1 MYKVGSEETMKK
13 QKDLEEI
20 LSRIDGKGYAAYR
33 DIKGEYE
40 CKDYT
45 LCIDH
50 TQVDPFAPPSKV
62 RVKLT
67 EGVHQIP
74 KTLWD
79 NRAKRIAVA
88 DFITRT
94 FRDNIRKL
102 YDGVGGSGKSGLLM
116 IDDCGMQMI
125 ERTSVIIHDQSIEV
139 RFEVGLPAA
148 GRKVLGRSAMQIFCK
163 ALPQIVEASVLYK
176 NLNQKALKAQVEL
189 MLDQEAI
196 REELIKRDLV
206 AFVANGSI
214 LPRESGVSQRPLK
227 KGSMP
232 FKSPEHLEVQLKLP
246 YKGEITGMGIPK
258 GITLIVGGGYHGK
271 STLLNAIELGVYNHI
286 AGDGRE
292 FVITNADAVKVRA
305 EDGRSV
311 EKVNISPFINNL
323 PNGKDTV
330 TFSTQ
335 NASGSTSQA
344 ANMME
349 ALEVG
354 TSCLLID
361 EDTSATN
368 FMIRDSR
375 MQMLVKKEK
384 EPITPFIDKAKKLYE
399 EKGVSTILVVGGSG
413 EYFDVADLVIM
424 MDEYVPKD
432 VTKEA
437 KEIASS
443 FVLKRASVEAEPFG
457 EITLRVMDKKS
468 LPSLGRETRIK
479 VRNKDCISYGKSDI
493 HVDYVE
499 QLVDSNQTN
508 CMGVML
514 EYIVSEILSKN
525 MKDNEQMTL
534 NQVVTKLYEKIEKEG
549 LGAISPYT
557 RHPGNLVLPR
567 KYELC
572 AAINRFRELK
582 MK

>member
-1 MYKVGSEETMKK
+1 MKK

-20 LSRIDGKGYAAYR
+20 LNGIDGKGYAAYR

-40 CKDYT
+40 CKGYR

-50 TQVDPFAPPSKV
+50 AQVDPFAPPSKV
-62 RVKLT
+62 RVKVA
-67 EGVHQIP
+67 ESVHQIP
-74 KTLWD
+74 RNLWD
-79 NRAKRIAVA
+79 SRAKKIAVA
-88 DFITRT
+88 DFLTRA
-94 FRDNIRKL
+94 FRESIRRL
-102 YDGVGGSGKSGLLM
+102 YDGVGGSGKSGLLV
-116 IDDCGMQMI
+116 IDDCGAQMI
-125 ERTSVIIHDQSIEV
+125 ERTSVMISEKEVEV

-148 GRKVLGRSAMQIFCK
+148 GRKVLGRSAAQIFCK
-163 ALPQIVEASVLYK
+163 ALPQIVESSILYK

-189 MLDQEAI
+189 MLDQEII
-196 REELIKRDLV
+196 REELKKRNLV
-206 AFVANGSI
+206 AFIANGSI
-214 LPRESGVSQRPLK
+214 LPRESGISQKPLK
-227 KGSMP
+227 KGSVP
-232 FKSPEHLEVQLKLP
+232 FKSPEHLEVTLNLP
-246 YKGEITGMGIPK
+246 YRGEIKGMGIPK

-292 FVITNADAVKVRA
+292 LVITNEDAIKVRA

-311 EKVNISPFINNL
+311 EKVNISAFINNL
-323 PNGKDTV
+323 PNGKNTIQ
-330 TFSTQ
+330 FSTQ

-375 MQMLVKKEK
+375 MQRLVKKEK
-384 EPITPFIDKAKKLYE
+384 EPITPFIDKAKRLYE

-424 MDEYVPKD
+424 MDEYMPKD

-437 KEIASS
+437 KEIANS
-443 FVLKRASVEAEPFG
+443 FAIKRENVDEEPFG
-457 EITLRVMDKKS
+457 EITSRSLQKKS
-468 LPSLGRETRIK
+468 FPELDRNTRIK
-479 VRNKDCISYGKSDI
+479 VRNKECISYGKSDI
-493 HVDYVE
+493 HLDYVE
-499 QLVDSNQTN
+499 QLIDANQTS
-508 CMGVML
+508 CIGVML
-514 EYIVSEILSKN
+514 EYIVSQVLPKLGNGDIALS
-525 MKDNEQMTL
+525 E
-534 NQVVTKLYEKIEKEG
+534 VVDKLYHKVEKEG

-557 RHPGNLVLPR
+557 KHPGNLVLPR

-572 AAINRFRELK
+572 AAINRFRELEVK
-582 MK
+582 

>member
-1 MYKVGSEETMKK
+1 MKK

-20 LSRIDGKGYAAYR
+20 LGHIDGKGYAAYR

-40 CKDYT
+40 CKGYN

-50 TQVDPFAPPSKV
+50 VQVDPFAPPSKV
-62 RVKLT
+62 RVKVA
-67 EGVHQIP
+67 ESMHQIP
-74 KTLWD
+74 KNLWD
-79 NRAKRIAVA
+79 SRAKKIATS
-88 DFITRT
+88 DFLTRT

-102 YDGVGGSGKSGLLM
+102 YDGVGGSGKSGLLL
-116 IDDCGMQMI
+116 IDDCGAQMI
-125 ERTSVIIHDQSIEV
+125 ERTSVMISEKIIEV

-148 GRKVLGRSAMQIFCK
+148 GRKVLGRSATQIFCRV
-163 ALPQIVEASVLYK
+163 LPQIVEASLLYK
-176 NLNQKALKAQVEL
+176 NLNQKALKNQVEL
-189 MLDQEAI
+189 MLDQEVI
-196 REELIKRDLV
+196 REELKKRGLV
-206 AFVANGSI
+206 TFIANGAV
-214 LPRESGVSQRPLK
+214 LPRENGISQRPLK
-227 KGSMP
+227 KESIP
-232 FKSPEHLEVQLKLP
+232 FKSPESLEVTLELP
-246 YKGEITGMGIPK
+246 YRGKVKGMGIPR

-292 FVITNADAVKVRA
+292 LVITNEDAIKVRA
-305 EDGRSV
+305 EDGRSI
-311 EKVNISPFINNL
+311 EKVNISAFINNL
-323 PNGKDTV
+323 PNGKDTIH
-330 TFSTQ
+330 FSTQ

-375 MQMLVKKEK
+375 MQRLVKKEK
-384 EPITPFIDKAKKLYE
+384 EPITPFIDKVKRLYE
-399 EKGVSTILVVGGSG
+399 EKEVSTILVVGGSG

-424 MDEYVPKD
+424 MDEYEPKD

-437 KEIASS
+437 KEIANS
-443 FVLKRASVEAEPFG
+443 FEMKREVVEEEPFG
-457 EITLRVMDKKS
+457 TITVRTLDKS
-468 LPSLGRETRIK
+468 SMPALGRDTRIK
-479 VRNKDCISYGKSDI
+479 VRNRECISYGKSDI
-493 HVDYVE
+493 HLDYVE
-499 QLVDSNQTN
+499 QLIDGNQTN
-508 CMGVML
+508 CIGAML
-514 EYIVSEILSKN
+514 EYIVSEMLTKGTMTI
-525 MKDNEQMTL
+525 NEIIDKIYT
-534 NQVVTKLYEKIEKEG
+534 KIEKEG

-557 RHPGNLVLPR
+557 RHSGNLVLPR

-582 MK
+582 VRELKS

>member
-1 MYKVGSEETMKK
+1 MKTH
-13 QKDLEEI
+13 KDLEEI
-20 LSRIDGKGYAAYR
+20 LDCIDGKGYAAYR

-40 CKDYT
+40 CNGYI

-50 TQVDPFAPPSKV
+50 AQVDPFAPPSKV
-62 RVKLT
+62 RVKVKKS
-67 EGVHQIP
+67 VHQIP
-74 KTLWD
+74 ETLVD
-79 NRAKRIAVA
+79 TKAKRIAVS
-88 DFITRT
+88 DFLTRV
-94 FRDNIRKL
+94 FREGIKKH
-102 YDGVGGSGKSGLLM
+102 YDGVGGSGKSGLLT
-116 IDDCGMQMI
+116 IDDCGAQMI
-125 ERTSVIIHDQSIEV
+125 ERTSVVISEREIEV

-148 GRKVLGRSAMQIFCK
+148 GRKVLGRSAAQIFCK
-163 ALPQIVEASVLYK
+163 ALPKIVEASVLYK
-176 NLNQKALKAQVEL
+176 NLNQKALKEQVEL

-196 REELIKRDLV
+196 RAELKKRDLV
-206 AFVANGSI
+206 AFVANGAI
-214 LPRESGVSQRPLK
+214 LPRESGISQRPLR
-227 KGSMP
+227 KGSVA
-232 FKSPEHLEVQLKLP
+232 FKSPEHLEVTLTLP
-246 YKGEITGMGIPK
+246 YRGEVKGMGIPK

-292 FVITNADAVKVRA
+292 LVITNADAIKVRA

-311 EKVNISPFINNL
+311 EKVNISAFINNL

-330 TFSTQ
+330 GFSTQ

-375 MQMLVKKEK
+375 MQRLVKKEK
-384 EPITPFIDKAKKLYE
+384 EPITPFIDKARKLYQ

-424 MDEYVPKD
+424 MDEYVPRD
-432 VTKEA
+432 VTQEA
-437 KEIASS
+437 KEIANS
-443 FVLKRASVEAEPFG
+443 FDVKREIGEAEPFG
-457 EITLRVMDKKS
+457 TISPRSLQKES
-468 LPSLGRETRIK
+468 LPTLGREARIK
-479 VRNKDCISYGKSDI
+479 VRNKECISYGKSNI
-493 HVDYVE
+493 HLDYIE
-499 QLVDSNQTN
+499 QLIDGNQTN
-508 CMGVML
+508 CIGVML
-514 EYIVSEILSKN
+514 EYIVSEILPKH
-525 MKDNEQMTL
+525 KELTL
-534 NQVVTKLYEKIEKEG
+534 SEVVDQLYVKIDKQG
-549 LGAISPYT
+549 LTSISPYT
-557 RHPGNLVLPR
+557 RHAGNLVLPR

-582 MK
+582 VK

>member
-1 MYKVGSEETMKK
+1 MKK

-20 LSRIDGKGYAAYR
+20 LERIDGKGYAAYR

-40 CKDYT
+40 CKGYT

-50 TQVDPFAPPSKV
+50 AQVDPFAPPSKV
-62 RVKLT
+62 RIKVA
-67 EGVHQIP
+67 EAVHQIP
-74 KTLWD
+74 KDLW
-79 NRAKRIAVA
+79 NSRAKKIAVA
-88 DFITRT
+88 DFLTRA

-102 YDGVGGSGKSGLLM
+102 YDGVGGSGKSGLLV
-116 IDDCGMQMI
+116 IDDCGAQMI
-125 ERTSVIIHDQSIEV
+125 ERTSIIISEKNIEV

-163 ALPQIVEASVLYK
+163 ALPRIVEASILYK
-176 NLNQKALKAQVEL
+176 NLNQKALKTQVEL

-196 REELIKRDLV
+196 REALKERGLV
-206 AFVANGSI
+206 AFVANGAI

-227 KGSMP
+227 KGSVP
-232 FKSPEHLEVQLKLP
+232 FKSPEHLEVTLNLP
-246 YKGEITGMGIPK
+246 HKGEIKGMGIPK

-292 FVITNADAVKVRA
+292 YVITNSDAVKVRA

-330 TFSTQ
+330 QFSTQ

-384 EPITPFIDKAKKLYE
+384 EPITPFIDKAKKLYA
-399 EKGVSTILVVGGSG
+399 EKGISTILVVGGSG

-437 KEIASS
+437 KEIANK
-443 FVLKRASVEAEPFG
+443 FTLKRESTEAESFG
-457 EITLRVMDKKS
+457 EVTLRTIDYKS
-468 LPSLGRETRIK
+468 FPALGRETRIK
-479 VRNKDCISYGKSDI
+479 VRNKECISYGKSDI
-493 HVDYVE
+493 HLDYVE
-499 QLVDSNQTN
+499 QLVDGNQTN
-508 CMGVML
+508 CIGVML
-514 EYIVSEILSKN
+514 EYIVDEIIGKN
-525 MKDNEQMTL
+525 KAEMTL
-534 NQVVTKLYEKIEKEG
+534 NQVVDRLYVKVEKEG

-557 RHPGNLVLPR
+557 KHPGNLVLPR

-572 AAINRFRELK
+572 AAINRFRELEIK
-582 MK
+582 II

>member
-1 MYKVGSEETMKK
+1 MKK

-20 LSRIDGKGYAAYR
+20 LGHIDGKGYAAYR

-40 CKDYT
+40 CKGYN

-50 TQVDPFAPPSKV
+50 VQVDPFAPPSKV
-62 RVKLT
+62 RVKVA
-67 EGVHQIP
+67 ESMHQIP
-74 KTLWD
+74 KNLWD
-79 NRAKRIAVA
+79 SRAKKIATS
-88 DFITRT
+88 DFLTRT

-102 YDGVGGSGKSGLLM
+102 YDGVGGSGKSGLLL
-116 IDDCGMQMI
+116 IDDCGAQMI
-125 ERTSVIIHDQSIEV
+125 ERTSVMISEKIIEV

-148 GRKVLGRSAMQIFCK
+148 GRKVLGRSATQIFCRV
-163 ALPQIVEASVLYK
+163 LPQIVEASLLYK
-176 NLNQKALKAQVEL
+176 NLNQKALKNQVEL
-189 MLDQEAI
+189 MLDQEVI
-196 REELIKRDLV
+196 REELKKRGLV
-206 AFVANGSI
+206 TFIANGAV
-214 LPRESGVSQRPLK
+214 LPRENGISQRPLK
-227 KGSMP
+227 KESIP
-232 FKSPEHLEVQLKLP
+232 FKSPESLEVTLELP
-246 YKGEITGMGIPK
+246 YRGKVKGMGIPR

-292 FVITNADAVKVRA
+292 LVITNEDAIKVRA
-305 EDGRSV
+305 EDGRSI
-311 EKVNISPFINNL
+311 EKVNISAFINNL
-323 PNGKDTV
+323 PNGKDTIH
-330 TFSTQ
+330 FSTQ

-375 MQMLVKKEK
+375 MQRLVKKEK
-384 EPITPFIDKAKKLYE
+384 EPITPFIDKVKRLYE
-399 EKGVSTILVVGGSG
+399 EKEVSTILVVGGSG

-424 MDEYVPKD
+424 MDEYEPKD

-437 KEIASS
+437 KEIANS
-443 FVLKRASVEAEPFG
+443 FEMKREVVEEEPFG
-457 EITLRVMDKKS
+457 TITVRTLDKS
-468 LPSLGRETRIK
+468 SMPALGRDTRIK
-479 VRNKDCISYGKSDI
+479 IRNRECISYGKSDI
-493 HVDYVE
+493 HLDYVE
-499 QLVDSNQTN
+499 QLIDGNQTN
-508 CMGVML
+508 CIGAML
-514 EYIVSEILSKN
+514 EYIVSEMLTKGTMTI
-525 MKDNEQMTL
+525 NEIIDKIYT
-534 NQVVTKLYEKIEKEG
+534 KIEKEG

-557 RHPGNLVLPR
+557 RHSGNLVLPR

-582 MK
+582 VRELKS

>member
-1 MYKVGSEETMKK
+1 MKT

-20 LSRIDGKGYAAYR
+20 LGRIDGKGYAAYR

-40 CKDYT
+40 CRGYL

-50 TQVDPFAPPSKV
+50 AQVDPFAPPSKV
-62 RVKLT
+62 RVKVA
-67 EGVHQIP
+67 EAVHQIP
-74 KTLWD
+74 KELRD
-79 NRAKRIAVA
+79 SREKKIAVS
-88 DFITRT
+88 DFLTRA
-94 FRDNIRKL
+94 FRENIRKL
-102 YDGVGGSGKSGLLM
+102 YDGVSGSGKSGLLL
-116 IDDCGMQMI
+116 IDDCGAQMI
-125 ERTSVIIHDQSIEV
+125 ERTSVIIDDKTVEV

-148 GRKVLGRSAMQIFCK
+148 GRKVLGRSAAQIFCK
-163 ALPQIVEASVLYK
+163 ALPKIVEASVLYK

-196 REELIKRDLV
+196 RKELKKRNLV
-206 AFVANGSI
+206 AFIANGAI
-214 LPRESGVSQRPLK
+214 LPRESGISQKPLT
-227 KGSMP
+227 KGSVP
-232 FKSPEHLEVQLKLP
+232 FKSPKHLEVTLNLP
-246 YKGEITGMGIPK
+246 YRGEVKGMGIPK

-292 FVITNADAVKVRA
+292 LVITNEDAIKVRA

-311 EKVNISPFINNL
+311 EKVNISAFINNL
-323 PNGKDTV
+323 PNGKDTIG
-330 TFSTQ
+330 FSTQ

-344 ANMME
+344 ANMIE

-354 TSCLLID
+354 TSLLLID

-375 MQMLVKKEK
+375 MQRLVKKEK

-413 EYFDVADLVIM
+413 EYFDIANLVIM

-432 VTKEA
+432 VTDEA
-437 KEIASS
+437 KEIANS
-443 FVLKRASVEAEPFG
+443 FAVKRESVEDEAFG
-457 EITLRVMDKKS
+457 EISARILQKNS
-468 LPSLGRETRIK
+468 FPALGRDMRIK
-479 VRNKDCISYGKSDI
+479 VRNQDCISYGKSDI
-493 HVDYVE
+493 HLDYVE
-499 QLVDSNQTN
+499 QLIDGNQTN
-508 CMGVML
+508 CIGVMI
-514 EYIVSEILSKN
+514 EYIVSEMLPQN
-525 MKDNEQMTL
+525 REMTL
-534 NQVVTKLYEKIEKEG
+534 SQVVDHLYDKIEREG

-567 KYELC
+567 KYELG

-582 MK
+582 VK

>member
-1 MYKVGSEETMKK
+1 MKR

-20 LSRIDGKGYAAYR
+20 LERIDGKGYAAYR

-40 CKDYT
+40 CKGYT

-50 TQVDPFAPPSKV
+50 VQVDPFAPPSKV
-62 RVKLT
+62 RVKVA
-67 EGVHQIP
+67 EAIHQIP
-74 KTLWD
+74 KELWND
-79 NRAKRIAVA
+79 RVKKIAVA
-88 DFITRT
+88 DFLTRA

-102 YDGVGGSGKSGLLM
+102 YEGVGGSGKSGLLV
-116 IDDCGMQMI
+116 IDDCGAQMI
-125 ERTSVIIHDQSIEV
+125 ERTSLIISDKGMEV

-163 ALPQIVEASVLYK
+163 TLPQIVEASLLYK
-176 NLNQKALKAQVEL
+176 NLNQKALKSQVEL

-196 REELIKRDLV
+196 RKALKEKGLV
-206 AFVANGSI
+206 AFVANGAI

-227 KGSMP
+227 KGSVS
-232 FKSPEHLEVQLKLP
+232 FKSPEHLEVTLNLP
-246 YKGEITGMGIPK
+246 YKGEVKGMGIPK
-258 GITLIVGGGYHGK
+258 GITLIAGGGYHGK
-271 STLLNAIELGVYNHI
+271 STLLNAIELGIYNHI
-286 AGDGRE
+286 ADDGRE

-330 TFSTQ
+330 QFSTQ

-424 MDEYVPKD
+424 MDEYVPRD

-437 KEIASS
+437 KEIASR
-443 FVLKRASVEAEPFG
+443 FELKRESTEMQPFG
-457 EITLRVMDKKS
+457 EVTSRVVDKQS
-468 LPSLGRETRIK
+468 FPTLGRDMRIK
-479 VRNKDCISYGKSDI
+479 VRNKECISYGKSDI
-493 HVDYVE
+493 HLDYVE

-508 CMGVML
+508 CIGVML
-514 EYIVSEILSKN
+514 EYMVSDILSKG
-525 MKDNEQMTL
+525 KGEMTL
-534 NQVVTKLYEKIEKEG
+534 NQVVDKLYDKIEKEG
-549 LGAISPYT
+549 LGSISPYT
-557 RHPGNLVLPR
+557 RHAGNLVLPR

-572 AAINRFRELK
+572 SAINRFRELK
-582 MK
+582 VKH